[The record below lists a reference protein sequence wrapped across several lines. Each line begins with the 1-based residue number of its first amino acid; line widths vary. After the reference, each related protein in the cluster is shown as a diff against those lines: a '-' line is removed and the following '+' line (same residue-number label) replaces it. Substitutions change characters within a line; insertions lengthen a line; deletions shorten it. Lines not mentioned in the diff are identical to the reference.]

1 MTPPPTTAGVPF
13 GRYLIRRRLARGGMG
28 EVFLA
33 DQLGP
38 LGPVRPVALK
48 RMLPRVARDP
58 RAAKMFLEEMA
69 IAAQLNHPNVATT
82 YDFGEVD
89 GVYFLAMEYVEGLTL
104 RQLVESLGPL
114 PVAEGLGIAAEIASA
129 LEYAHARRAPGGSQ
143 EPVVHRDVSP
153 HNVMISTSGAVKLL
167 DFGIARAETAVL
179 GGRVDGKLAYA
190 APEQLAG
197 APADRRADLWAL
209 GVVIYELL
217 SGVVPFAAADPVAM
231 LDVTRAGRPV
241 PLGARR
247 PEAARAEA
255 IVARAMLSD
264 PEGRWPSAEAL
275 GSACRAL
282 ATTLG
287 AQGPEGRAQLVAR
300 AGGARGVDASIG
312 ARVLGA
318 TGTGIG
324 VELEPQPVRPF
335 EYNSFSGATELE
347 TEAMR
352 RDPAPAAGLE
362 AQTSATSAWAER
374 PTTAA
379 PPPWPA
385 PKDTL
390 PVGGASVASLAPRP
404 APSWPRPEPEAQR
417 GGPGPAPA
425 PSSSTSDEAAQTLPA
440 PPSEGARRDLGA
452 LGPRRARPALAA
464 ASVEAS
470 SSESGA
476 TPPPG
481 RTLAT
486 AEGEH
491 TLPLMHAE
499 RRAELAATRRPR
511 RRTVIVA
518 VALPLVALAVAL
530 AVARGPSETPGAPSP
545 AGHEPSTLAAA
556 PPRAR
561 ATEALSPPQ
570 TAAAQTAP
578 TSSAAT
584 TTPTTTR
591 TPDVAAAEPDLEP
604 DAAGR
609 PEASKTP
616 LSATSPPR
624 DGTERAT
631 ARSSRSR
638 PRPTPARERR
648 REPPPAEAPTGLG
661 LLSVRTVPWSRV
673 VVDGRELGQ
682 SPVVHAPT
690 AAGPH
695 TLTLTPG
702 EGAGPPRTVAVNIRA
717 GEVTR
722 VFVDFAKDT
731 VRVEP

>member
-1 MTPPPTTAGVPF
+1 
-13 GRYLIRRRLARGGMG
+13 MG

-114 PVAEGLGIAAEIASA
+114 PVGEGLAIAAEIASA
-129 LEYAHARRAPGGSQ
+129 LEYAHGRRAPGGSQ

-231 LDVTRAGRPV
+231 LDATRAGRPV

-264 PEGRWPSAEAL
+264 PEARWPSAEAL
-275 GSACRAL
+275 GSACRTL

-287 AQGPEGRAQLVAR
+287 ARGPEGRALLVAR
-300 AGGARGVDASIG
+300 AGGARAVDASIG
-312 ARVLGA
+312 ARVIGA
-318 TGTGIG
+318 TGTGMG
-324 VELEPQPVRPF
+324 VELAPQPVRPF
-335 EYNSFSGATELE
+335 EHNSFSSATELE
-347 TEAMR
+347 TEALPPPPP
-352 RDPAPAAGLE
+352 DGE
-362 AQTSATSAWAER
+362 TSAAVGVWIEA
-374 PTTAA
+374 PTHAA
-379 PPPWPA
+379 PPPWP
-385 PKDTL
+385 PPHDTL
-390 PVGGASVASLAPRP
+390 PVGSAG
-404 APSWPRPEPEAQR
+404 PEPLRPRA
-417 GGPGPAPA
+417 
-425 PSSSTSDEAAQTLPA
+425 TDDAAQTLPA
-440 PPSEGARRDLGA
+440 RSSAGARREPL
-452 LGPRRARPALAA
+452 ALAPTELPSSLGLVPA
-464 ASVEAS
+464 PSSVGPEL
-470 SSESGA
+470 SGV
-476 TPPPG
+476 TPPAG
-481 RTLAT
+481 RPLAT

-491 TLPLMHAE
+491 TLPLV
-499 RRAELAATRRPR
+499 RAEATPRPAR
-511 RRTVIVA
+511 SR
-518 VALPLVALAVAL
+518 LPALAVAL
-530 AVARGPSETPGAPSP
+530 TLVFATLVVILATREPAPPRRPEATPPLATSIAPPRLEAPASPVAAPSP
-545 AGHEPSTLAAA
+545 T
-556 PPRAR
+556 
-561 ATEALSPPQ
+561 ATATATTSP
-570 TAAAQTAP
+570 T
-578 TSSAAT
+578 AT
-584 TTPTTTR
+584 TTREAPAPPSPAMPPPVELAAR
-591 TPDVAAAEPDLEP
+591 PSPDVARSP
-604 DAAGR
+604 R
-609 PEASKTP
+609 P
-616 LSATSPPR
+616 
-624 DGTERAT
+624 
-631 ARSSRSR
+631 R

-648 REPPPAEAPTGLG
+648 REPPPPSEAPTGLG
-661 LLSVRTVPWSRV
+661 LLSVRTVPWSKV

-682 SPVVHAPT
+682 SPLVHAPT
-690 AAGPH
+690 PAGTH
-695 TLTLTPG
+695 TVTLTPG
-702 EGAGPPRTVAVNIRA
+702 EGATPPRTLTIHIRA

>member
-1 MTPPPTTAGVPF
+1 MTPPPATAGVPF

-58 RAAKMFLEEMA
+58 RAATMFLEEMA

-114 PVAEGLGIAAEIASA
+114 PVGEGLGIAAEIASA

-143 EPVVHRDVSP
+143 APVVHRDVSP

-217 SGVVPFAAADPVAM
+217 SGVVPFTAADPVAM
-231 LDVTRAGRPV
+231 LDATRAGRPV

-264 PEGRWPSAEAL
+264 PEARWPSAEAL

-282 ATTLG
+282 AVSLG
-287 AQGPEGRAQLVAR
+287 AQGPEGRARLVLR
-300 AGGARGVDASIG
+300 AGGARAVDASIG
-312 ARVLGA
+312 ARILGA
-318 TGTGIG
+318 TGTGMG

-335 EYNSFSGATELE
+335 EYNSFSSATELQ
-347 TEAMR
+347 TEASPP
-352 RDPAPAAGLE
+352 DPPGPPDAE
-362 AQTSATSAWAER
+362 TSASGGWLER
-374 PTTAA
+374 PTTAG
-379 PPPWPA
+379 PPPWAA
-385 PKDTL
+385 PRDTL
-390 PVGGASVASLAPRP
+390 PVGGADLAPARLRP
-404 APSWPRPEPEAQR
+404 APTWPEPSARR
-417 GGPGPAPA
+417 GGPVLAPSALDDAARTLPTPASDNPRRDLDVLGARLARPAGAALGLLAPA
-425 PSSSTSDEAAQTLPA
+425 PS
-440 PPSEGARRDLGA
+440 
-452 LGPRRARPALAA
+452 
-464 ASVEAS
+464 EAS
-470 SSESGA
+470 GASGA
-476 TPPPG
+476 TPPAG
-481 RTLAT
+481 RALAT

-491 TLPLMHAE
+491 TLPLVRVE
-499 RRAELAATRRPR
+499 AADAPRPR
-511 RRTVIVA
+511 RRL
-518 VALPLVALAVAL
+518 ALLASALAMLTLVGLAVAL
-530 AVARGPSETPGAPSP
+530 GTRDTPHGPSSSGGERPLA
-545 AGHEPSTLAAA
+545 AAA
-556 PPRAR
+556 PPT
-561 ATEALSPPQ
+561 ATPALEPP
-570 TAAAQTAP
+570 AAPPPGPRTPA
-578 TSSAAT
+578 TSSIAAT
-584 TTPTTTR
+584 ATTPR
-591 TPDVAAAEPDLEP
+591 GADAVAAAASAPAEAATPEATP
-604 DAAGR
+604 AGR
-609 PEASKTP
+609 RES
-616 LSATSPPR
+616 
-624 DGTERAT
+624 TERT
-631 ARSSRSR
+631 TPRSTR
-638 PRPTPARERR
+638 PRPRATPARERR
-648 REPPPAEAPTGLG
+648 REPAPTEAPTGLG

-682 SPVVHAPT
+682 SPLVHAPT

-702 EGAGPPRTVAVNIRA
+702 EGAAAPRTVSVNIRA

>member
-1 MTPPPTTAGVPF
+1 VTPPPTTAGVPF

-58 RAAKMFLEEMA
+58 RAATMFLEEMA

-114 PVAEGLGIAAEIASA
+114 PVGEGLGIAAEIAGA
-129 LEYAHARRAPGGSQ
+129 LEYAHGRRAPGGSQ
-143 EPVVHRDVSP
+143 APVVHRDVSP

-217 SGVVPFAAADPVAM
+217 SGVVPFTAADPVAM
-231 LDVTRAGRPV
+231 LDATRAGRPV

-264 PEGRWPSAEAL
+264 PEARWPSAEAL

-287 AQGPEGRAQLVAR
+287 AHGPEGRARLVLR
-300 AGGARGVDASIG
+300 AGGARAVDASIG
-312 ARVLGA
+312 ARVIGA
-318 TGTGIG
+318 TGTGMG

-335 EYNSFSGATELE
+335 EFNSFSSATELQ
-347 TEAMR
+347 TEASPP
-352 RDPAPAAGLE
+352 DPAGPPDAETSASGGWLEHPTAAGP
-362 AQTSATSAWAER
+362 R
-374 PTTAA
+374 
-379 PPPWPA
+379 PWPA
-385 PKDTL
+385 PIDTL
-390 PVGGASVASLAPRP
+390 PVGGADVVQPRLRP
-404 APSWPRPEPEAQR
+404 APSWPEPSARR
-417 GGPGPAPA
+417 GGQVPA
-425 PSSSTSDEAAQTLPA
+425 PSTVDDAARTLPA
-440 PPSEGARRDLGA
+440 PASDSPRRDLDVLGA
-452 LGPRRARPALAA
+452 RLARPAGAALGQLAPA
-464 ASVEAS
+464 PIES
-470 SSESGA
+470 SGTSGA

-491 TLPLMHAE
+491 TVPLVRVE
-499 RRAELAATRRPR
+499 AAAAPPPR
-511 RRTVIVA
+511 RRLALIVA
-518 VALPLVALAVAL
+518 ALALPLVALAVTL
-530 AVARGPSETPGAPSP
+530 GTRDTARGSSSSGDERPP
-545 AGHEPSTLAAA
+545 LAAA
-556 PPRAR
+556 PPSATPPTAAR
-561 ATEALSPPQ
+561 AQ
-570 TAAAQTAP
+570 TPADTDAPP
-578 TSSAAT
+578 TSSVAAT
-584 TTPTTTR
+584 STTPGG
-591 TPDVAAAEPDLEP
+591 
-604 DAAGR
+604 AGHIATAVGTLA
-609 PEASKTP
+609 PLPSEA
-616 LSATSPPR
+616 ATSPDATPALR
-624 DGTERAT
+624 RETTERTT
-631 ARSSRSR
+631 ARSAR
-638 PRPTPARERR
+638 PRPRATPARERR
-648 REPPPAEAPTGLG
+648 REPTPTEAPAGLG

-682 SPVVHAPT
+682 SPLVHAPT

-695 TLTLTPG
+695 MLTLTPG
-702 EGAGPPRTVAVNIRA
+702 EGAAPPRTVTVNIRA